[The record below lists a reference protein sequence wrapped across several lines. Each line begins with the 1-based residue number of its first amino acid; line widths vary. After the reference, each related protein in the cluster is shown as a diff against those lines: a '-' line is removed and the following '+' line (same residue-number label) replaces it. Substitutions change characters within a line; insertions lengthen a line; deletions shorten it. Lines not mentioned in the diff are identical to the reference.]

1 MLQRKLKLDW
11 IGLEWYLGGVKYRAA
26 HAANVREVFKKSKW
40 KFKMAFAILN
50 KVLKVAPC
58 FAVNKTAVK
67 ACRQQI
73 ERFGIQLWRFLFC
86 YLGDFSVGPR
96 LQLDAVHVHAGVL
109 EYVLEL
115 LSD

>member
-1 MLQRKLKLDW
+1 MPQEEEIVNYLVEMPQRLASS
-11 IGLEWYLGGVKYRAA
+11 GV
-26 HAANVREVFKKSKW
+26 
-40 KFKMAFAILN
+40 

-73 ERFGIQLWRFLFC
+73 ERFGIQLWKFLFC